1 MSYDSLKRGAFTS
14 AYRLWEG
21 VDNLGKGSLGAKT
34 DAWIEFRS
42 MIEMNPFKAAP
53 VKPTVPL
60 ETFSKMDIRVGT
72 IELVKDIPSSD
83 KLVELVVDFG
93 DRKRSVLV
101 GMKKERENP
110 KEIEGRQALFVVNLE
125 PKKMM
130 GRVSEGM
137 LLDIGYEDGIR
148 PVLAVP
154 EEPVPA
160 GARAG

>member
-1 MSYDSLKRGAFTS
+1 
-14 AYRLWEG
+14 
-21 VDNLGKGSLGAKT
+21 LGAKT